1 MKGVNML
8 SSPKTTIGGILV
20 AIGTAL
26 ISVSP
31 GGDLGWLHY
40 IGQILTGIGSLMLG
54 ISAKDH
60 A

>member
-1 MKGVNML
+1 ML

-26 ISVSP
+26 ISVAP

-40 IGQILTGIGSLMLG
+40 IGQILIGIGSLMLG
-54 ISAKDH
+54 INAKDNP
-60 A
+60 

>member
-1 MKGVNML
+1 ML